1 MLARILKSIMPR
13 GLYWRAALI
22 LFVPVVTILL
32 VVSVVF
38 IQRHYE
44 GVTRQMTDNFAR
56 TVEYLR
62 SEVDAR
68 PDRAAASVRAA
79 ELGSAF
85 DVALVVLDAPSP
97 GVIPDRIAFY
107 DLNSRFVLAQLR
119 RSLNGVVFAG
129 LVGGE
134 VRLQLESTHGLLQ
147 LTFPLNQVSARNPHQ
162 LLVVMV
168 SSGFIMSLISFIFLK
183 NQVRPIRQ
191 LAEVAEAF
199 GRGQTLPYR
208 SSGATE
214 VRAAGHA
221 FLEMRRRIERHI
233 EQRTLMLSGVSH
245 DLRTPLT
252 RMKLGLS
259 MLDHE
264 PEARALLADV
274 QQMEALI
281 DRFLEFARADVA
293 EEAIAV
299 NLRELVSERV
309 AKARRAGLAV
319 SLRDGPDLGLC
330 LLRPE
335 LFSRALDNLIGNAG
349 RYSSRAEIRL
359 EPGPGTL
366 EVIVEDDGPGIAPER
381 LDEARKPFVRLD
393 AARSANDGNASG
405 GAGLGLAIAADAV
418 RSHGGRL
425 VLGRGKTPGLGG
437 LEARLVLPYDGQ
449 AKVTQAAALLK
460 ADSAP
465 ENRNAAAAA
474 SPESDSTRRESR

>member
-1 MLARILKSIMPR
+1 MLARTLKSIMPR

-22 LFVPVVTILL
+22 LFVPVVAILL

-56 TVEYLR
+56 TVGYMR
-62 SEVDAR
+62 SQIDAQ
-68 PDRAAASVRAA
+68 PDQGTAAARAA

-85 DVALVVLDAPSP
+85 DVALVVLDTAPP
-97 GVIPDRIAFY
+97 GMIPDRIAFY
-107 DLNSRFVLAQLR
+107 DLNGRFVLAQLR
-119 RSLNGVVFAG
+119 QSLNGVVFAG

-134 VRLQLESTHGLLQ
+134 VRLQLQSTHGLLQ
-147 LTFPLNQVSARNPHQ
+147 LTFPISQVSARNPHQ

-168 SSGFIMSLISFIFLK
+168 ISGFVMSLISFLFLK
-183 NQVRPIRQ
+183 NQVRPIRH

-252 RMKLGLS
+252 RIKLGLS

-293 EEAIAV
+293 EMAIAV
-299 NLRELVSERV
+299 DLRDLVSERV
-309 AKARRAGLAV
+309 AKARRAGQSV
-319 SLRDGPDLGLC
+319 ILRDGPDLGLC
-330 LLRPE
+330 LIRPE
-335 LFSRALDNLIGNAG
+335 LFSRALDNLIGNAS
-349 RYSSRAEIRL
+349 RYASRAEVWL
-359 EPGPGTL
+359 EPGSGTL
-366 EVIVEDDGPGIAPER
+366 EVIVEDDGPGIAPDR

-393 AARSANDGNASG
+393 AARGATGGNTGG

-437 LEARLVLPYDGQ
+437 LEARLVLPCDGQ
-449 AKVTQAAALLK
+449 ANP
-460 ADSAP
+460 D
-465 ENRNAAAAA
+465 A
-474 SPESDSTRRESR
+474 SHGASQS